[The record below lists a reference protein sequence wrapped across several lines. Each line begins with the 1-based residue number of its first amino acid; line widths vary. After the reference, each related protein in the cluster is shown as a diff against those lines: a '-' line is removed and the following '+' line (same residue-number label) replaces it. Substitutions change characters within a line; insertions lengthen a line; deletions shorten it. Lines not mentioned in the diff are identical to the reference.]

1 MINKLIAYPL
11 TLAYYGLFLATLI
24 VFHGF
29 QFFAFNFFG
38 YRAHNVVVTVMTWFS
53 LRCLNLLGTRFVFE
67 WETSIPKKTPLIIVS
82 NHQSTYDIP
91 PIIWHFRKHHPKFIS
106 KKELGKGIPS
116 VSYNLR
122 HGGSVLI
129 NRKKLKK
136 SLEEIK
142 VFAKKVHKNKWS
154 AVIFPEGT
162 RSKNEVPKKFHTA
175 GLLTLMESMPDA
187 LIVPISIQN
196 SWQLAKYNYLPI
208 PVGIKLKFKVHKPM
222 VNNTEDKHEIIK
234 KIEQQ
239 IQKELQKA

>member
-1 MINKLIAYPL
+1 
-11 TLAYYGLFLATLI
+11 
-24 VFHGF
+24 
-29 QFFAFNFFG
+29 
-38 YRAHNVVVTVMTWFS
+38 MTWFS
-53 LRCLNLLGTRFVFE
+53 LRCLNLLGTRIAFE
-67 WETSIPKKTPLIIVS
+67 WETPIPKNTPLIIVS

-91 PIIWHFRKHHPKFIS
+91 PIMWHLRKHHPKFIS

-116 VSYNLR
+116 VSFNLR
-122 HGGSVLI
+122 NGGSVLI

-136 SLEEIK
+136 SLQEIK
-142 VFAKKVHKNKWS
+142 VFAEKVHENKWS

-162 RSKNEVPKKFHTA
+162 RSKNEIKKKFHTA

-208 PVGIKLKFKVHKPM
+208 PMGIKLKFKVHKPM
-222 VNNTEDKHEIIK
+222 ANNTEERYEIIK

-239 IQKELQKA
+239 IQKEVQNT